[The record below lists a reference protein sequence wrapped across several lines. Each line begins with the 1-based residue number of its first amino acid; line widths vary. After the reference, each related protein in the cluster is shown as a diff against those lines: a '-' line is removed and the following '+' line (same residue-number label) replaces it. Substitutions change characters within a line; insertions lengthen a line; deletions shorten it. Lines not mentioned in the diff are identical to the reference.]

1 MADALEQ
8 RVRAQA
14 RPEVRTVLAATR
26 DDLLFLRLAPR
37 VVIGRG
43 RGCGLVLDDL
53 RVSRQHAAL
62 IVRRGELWVED
73 LGSTNGTSVDG
84 EPVRVRPLAPGEEV
98 RFGGEPV
105 RFWLR

>member
-1 MADALEQ
+1 MADALEE
-8 RVRAQA
+8 RARAQA

-26 DDLLFLRLAPR
+26 GDLKFLRLAPK
-37 VVIGRG
+37 VTIGRG
-43 RGCGLVLDDL
+43 RECGLVLDDVH
-53 RVSRQHAAL
+53 VSRRHAAL
-62 IVRRGELWVED
+62 TVRHGELWIED